1 VADTKVALGSIQPA
15 TDGAYEIDGERI
27 QIPVRVQQAK
37 TTSATFLVDADAAQS
52 VIEHTRLTVDRK
64 RRNKAIVALAL
75 IKYAE
80 CDLGDYHEL
89 ALSFVVS
96 PPPGSP
102 PAGKGEVSTY
112 IHRLPVDQEFTCE
125 GGRGIWGFPKWVA
138 NLTCDHGAGQTTG
151 VLKNDD
157 GSDLVS
163 LRLRQGP
170 IRVPSRDM
178 TMTCFSNDDEGRILR
193 TLWTTHNKGTRLRF
207 GGAGA
212 DVTIGH
218 GHALADELRTLGFP
232 RPPLM
237 TMHVENMSATFDAP
251 TIVG

>member
-1 VADTKVALGSIQPA
+1 MADTKIALGSLRP
-15 TDGAYEIDGERI
+15 TERGVFEVDGERI
-27 QIPVRVQQAK
+27 EIPVRVQQAK

-52 VIEHTRLTVDRK
+52 VIDHTGLSVDRK
-64 RRNKAIVALAL
+64 RRNRAIVALAL
-75 IKYAE
+75 IKYAQ

-89 ALSFVVS
+89 ALSFVVA
-96 PPPGSP
+96 PPTGA
-102 PAGKGEVSTY
+102 PAPSKGEVSTY
-112 IHRLPVDQEFTCE
+112 IHRLPVNQEFTCE

-138 NLTCDHGAGQTTG
+138 DLTCDHGAGQTTG

-157 GSDLVS
+157 GSDLVTV
-163 LRLRQGP
+163 RLRHGRFP
-170 IRVPSRDM
+170 VPSRDM

-193 TLWTTHNKGTRLRF
+193 TVWTTHNQGTRLRF

-218 GHALADELRTLGFP
+218 GHPLADELRTLGFP

-237 TMHVENMSATFDAP
+237 TMHVEHMSATFDAP
-251 TIVG
+251 TVIT